1 MKEID
6 KNQVIR
12 ERLLQARSSP
22 AKAYMDLTVG
32 DVGLR
37 RFLVYEFLTTIL
49 GSMPGG
55 FGFLVRKKFYPRL
68 FKNVGN
74 GLILGR
80 NVTIRHPHKITLG
93 NNVTVDDNSV
103 LEGRG
108 EGVVLEDSV
117 VINRNSM
124 LLAKTGPIYLGSR
137 TTIGCNCVLASLGGI
152 ELGESVLVAGGC
164 YMSGGDYHMGDT
176 SRVIMDQGAYSK
188 GPIRIGDNV
197 WIGTGA
203 ILLDGVTV
211 GTGAV
216 IGAGAVV
223 TRDIPENV
231 IAVGVPARVIRSRAK
246 KD

>member
-1 MKEID
+1 LKEID
-6 KNQVIR
+6 KNQIMR

-22 AKAYMDLTVG
+22 AKAYIGLTVG

-37 RFLVYEFLTTIL
+37 RFLIYEFLTSVF

-55 FGFLVRKKFYPRL
+55 LGFLLRKKLYPRL
-68 FKNVGN
+68 FKNSGR

-80 NVTIRHPHKITLG
+80 NVTIRHPDKITLG

-108 EGVVLEDSV
+108 GGIVLEDSV
-117 VINRNSM
+117 VVNRNSM
-124 LLAKTGPIYLGSR
+124 LLAKTGPIHLGSR
-137 TTIGCNCVLASLGGI
+137 TTIGSNCVLASLGGI
-152 ELGESVLVAGGC
+152 ELGKSVLVAGGC
-164 YMSGGDYHMGDT
+164 YMCGGDYHMDDAT
-176 SRVIMDQGAYSK
+176 HAIMDQGAYSK

-203 ILLDGVTV
+203 IILDGVTI
-211 GTGAV
+211 GPGAM

-223 TRDIPENV
+223 TKDVPENMIV
-231 IAVGVPARVIRSRAK
+231 AGIPATVIRNRA
-246 KD
+246 